1 MTCESF
7 QIFLF
12 ENLLF
17 LFCRHD
23 CFNKVSPIRIHQWRE
38 TSQRLP
44 WESVIRREIKLGSVV
59 VASIAW
65 ENFKKKQQSDFEKMS
80 QINNT
85 VTIKRPLAVPFTVKL
100 DLKKFSDT
108 KEYSSNFFS
117 KCAGYQI
124 IVWAF
129 LVS

>member
-1 MTCESF
+1 MRVVSNIYVWKFIVPILPSWLLQQSVANSNPPMAWDFTTTSH
-7 QIFLF
+7 
-12 ENLLF
+12 ENLSYAGKLNSGP
-17 LFCRHD
+17 LL
-23 CFNKVSPIRIHQWRE
+23 SL
-38 TSQRLP
+38 RL
-44 WESVIRREIKLGSVV
+44 LGKIS
-59 VASIAW
+59 
-65 ENFKKKQQSDFEKMS
+65 KKKQQSDFEKMS

-129 LVS
+129 LMS